1 MSRELIMETLKVLP
15 EDFEMSDFIE
25 ALYERI
31 HAVQGILDVEN
42 GNEKPIEDV
51 IKEFSDE
58 SIHNR

>member
-25 ALYERI
+25 ALYERV

-58 SIHNR
+58 SINNR